1 VIHIELNF
9 IYIIDF
15 KVPKLNI
22 TFKEKDFMNLLLKYQ
37 CEHGMDFRFLIQN
50 NEFYTISW
58 VDYSKV
64 DKAFRS
70 DYIYYIDKT
79 LIKDKNNLN

>member
-1 VIHIELNF
+1 
-9 IYIIDF
+9 
-15 KVPKLNI
+15 
-22 TFKEKDFMNLLLKYQ
+22 
-37 CEHGMDFRFLIQN
+37 MDFRFLIQN

-70 DYIYYIDKT
+70 DYIDYIDKT